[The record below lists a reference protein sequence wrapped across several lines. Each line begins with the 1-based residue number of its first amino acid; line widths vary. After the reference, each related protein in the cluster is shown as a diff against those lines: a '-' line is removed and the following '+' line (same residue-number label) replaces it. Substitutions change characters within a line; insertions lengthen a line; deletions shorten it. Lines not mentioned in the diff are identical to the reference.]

1 MKNVGSQVLEM
12 LPQNSKST
20 TGMKGM
26 ILGIINFLLSFIVVF
41 SMIFGGS
48 LGDSIYSI
56 YLSLEK
62 SLRPIF
68 GMNDFGWIFA
78 SIPIILAILSVR
90 YGIRG
95 LREKPISKFSITSIV
110 LGAIAL
116 IPIVIIGLLA
126 LLFSGGM
133 GIL

>member
-1 MKNVGSQVLEM
+1 MENIESQISNV
-12 LPQNSKST
+12 LPQQNQSL

-62 SLRPIF
+62 FLRPIF
-68 GMNDFGWIFA
+68 GMDDFGWIFA
-78 SIPIILAILSVR
+78 LIPIILAILSVR

-126 LLFSGGM
+126 LLFFRGM